1 MLGAAR
7 FRGSLAA
14 ASMSD
19 SDEDAQM
26 GKDYIESLM
35 CAVTGAVD
43 TVRPIRKCVPII
55 IAAPRSS
62 PSRPC

>member
-1 MLGAAR
+1 MAE
-7 FRGSLAA
+7 
-14 ASMSD
+14 
-19 SDEDAQM
+19 EDAQM

-55 IAAPRSS
+55 AAPRSS
-62 PSRPC
+62 PSRRRPC

>member
-1 MLGAAR
+1 ME
-7 FRGSLAA
+7 
-14 ASMSD
+14 
-19 SDEDAQM
+19 EDAQM

-62 PSRPC
+62 PSRRRPC